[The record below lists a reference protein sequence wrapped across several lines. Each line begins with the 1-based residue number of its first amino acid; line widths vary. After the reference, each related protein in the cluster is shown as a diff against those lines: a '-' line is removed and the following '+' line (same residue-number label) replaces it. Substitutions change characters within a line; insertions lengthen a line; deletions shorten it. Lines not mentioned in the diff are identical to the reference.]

1 MFLQVS
7 QYRKIKCY
15 QGFFFFKKT
24 ATWELTPYV
33 VPEIPKLLKYA
44 ADMFKLFS
52 FEEIC
57 WFYVLHLP
65 KDIMLRILTFLG
77 EYASLYPASDL
88 RDYSK
93 NFKGW
98 DITWLE

>member
-15 QGFFFFKKT
+15 GGFFFFFLKKST
-24 ATWELTPYV
+24 AWELAPYV
-33 VPEIPKLLKYA
+33 VSEMPKLLKYA
-44 ADMFKLFS
+44 ADMFNLFS

-77 EYASLYPASDL
+77 EQASLYPASDL

-93 NFKGW
+93 NFKG
-98 DITWLE
+98 